1 MIQKW
6 LFHDIDD
13 RHRKQKVFYKG
24 NDFVG
29 ASPWCFSFHFLNKIY
44 IYFFLMIRYNI
55 FFYLISENFNFIY
68 HVYISYD
75 LIDHYT
81 KRIREIKYSI
91 REVYFLFVIR
101 TNFWKLIHS
110 FIYATVPPKSCL
122 QKSTADILSYHVRW
136 HELFFFFLEKAPYIY
151 MRTNLDTNQLYA
163 INLSAETCVQVP
175 SCESETY
182 LYSS

>member
-1 MIQKW
+1 MILMIAIESKKYFTREMILLEHHHDVF
-6 LFHDIDD
+6 LFI
-13 RHRKQKVFYKG
+13 
-24 NDFVG
+24 
-29 ASPWCFSFHFLNKIY
+29 FLTKY
-44 IYFFLMIRYNI
+44 IYFFFLMIRYNI

-68 HVYISYD
+68 HVHISYD

-122 QKSTADILSYHVRW
+122 QKSTADILSYHVR
-136 HELFFFFLEKAPYIY
+136 
-151 MRTNLDTNQLYA
+151 
-163 INLSAETCVQVP
+163 
-175 SCESETY
+175 
-182 LYSS
+182 

>member
-1 MIQKW
+1 MILMITIESKKYFTREMILLEHHHDVF
-6 LFHDIDD
+6 LFI
-13 RHRKQKVFYKG
+13 
-24 NDFVG
+24 
-29 ASPWCFSFHFLNKIY
+29 FLTKY

-122 QKSTADILSYHVRW
+122 QKSTADILSYHVR
-136 HELFFFFLEKAPYIY
+136 
-151 MRTNLDTNQLYA
+151 
-163 INLSAETCVQVP
+163 
-175 SCESETY
+175 
-182 LYSS
+182 